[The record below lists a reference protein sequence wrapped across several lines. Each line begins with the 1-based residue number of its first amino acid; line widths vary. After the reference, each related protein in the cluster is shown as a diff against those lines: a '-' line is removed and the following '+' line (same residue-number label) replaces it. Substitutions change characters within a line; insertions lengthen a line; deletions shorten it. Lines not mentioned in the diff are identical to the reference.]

1 MRFSLSPVAPVS
13 GQAVLPLAAAKAHLR
28 VLHDYEDELIGALR
42 DAAVN
47 AVEQHTGK
55 SLIARSYSWRGRF
68 GSSVQLGTGPVNSVT
83 TVQYLDANGVEQ
95 SPVPAAVAKIG
106 LDGELLP
113 ATGTCWP
120 ETADADGAVEI
131 TFMAGYAAGACPPS
145 LIMAAK
151 LMIGT
156 LYANRESVVVGVS
169 VNSLPM
175 GFSHLCQPYR
185 SMRV

>member
-1 MRFSLSPVAPVS
+1 MRFSLSPVDPVA
-13 GQAVLPLAAAKAHLR
+13 GEDILPLADAKAHLR
-28 VLHDYEDELIGALR
+28 VLHDHEDDLIAALR

-55 SLIARSYSWRGRF
+55 SLIARSYVWRGRF
-68 GSSVQLGTGPVNSVT
+68 GADVILGTAPLVSVE
-83 TVQYLDANGVEQ
+83 TVKYLDADGAEQ
-95 SPVPAAVAKIG
+95 IAVADDILRIG

-113 ATGTCWP
+113 AIGTEWP
-120 ETADADGAVEI
+120 VTADADGVVEI
-131 TFMAGYAAGACPPS
+131 TFEAGYIADACPPS

-156 LYANRESVVVGVS
+156 LYANRESVIVGVS
-169 VNSLPM
+169 FGQLPM
-175 GFSHLCQPYR
+175 GFQHLCQPYR